1 MTLSVVVGARLPD
14 QLLNEVRAAAGE
26 DADVTSAASEPEI
39 LAALPNAE
47 VYLAGPLNARLLEAA
62 RSLRWVHATGAGVEG
77 LLFPEFVAR
86 EEVLF
91 TNSRGAHHIAMPE
104 YVLMAMLSWTHHLP
118 ALIRAQA
125 QREWVKPVPEEVYGK
140 TLGLL
145 GYGEIG
151 RATAARAAPLG
162 VRCIALR
169 RHASGTDRS
178 VRATPRNAQDTDGAE
193 LVERTYAPHE
203 LHDFLAAS
211 DFVVNSLPLTAETRG
226 LIGAAELRAMRPTAV
241 LIHLG
246 RGPTV
251 QSDALL
257 QALKEKTI
265 AGAFLDVFD
274 EEPLRA
280 DSPFWEL
287 ENAILTSHTSGNSV
301 HYLERAVGMFCENL
315 RRYVK
320 GEPLKNVVDK
330 RLGY

>member
-1 MTLSVVVGARLPD
+1 MTVRVVVGARLPEA
-14 QLLNEVRAAAGE
+14 LLEGVRDSAGETAEVISAAAE
-26 DADVTSAASEPEI
+26 ADV
-39 LAALPNAE
+39 LAALPGAE
-47 VYLAGPLNARLLEAA
+47 VYLAGPFNPRLLEAA
-62 RSLRWVHATGAGVEG
+62 RALRWVHATGAGVEG
-77 LLFPEFVAR
+77 MLFPEFVAR

-118 ALIRAQA
+118 ALLRAQTR
-125 QREWVKPVPEEVYGK
+125 REWIKPVPEEVHGK

-151 RATAARAAPLG
+151 RATAARATALG
-162 VRCIALR
+162 VRCVALR
-169 RHASGTDRS
+169 RN
-178 VRATPRNAQDTDGAE
+178 PQDTTGADA
-193 LVERTYAPHE
+193 VERMYAPHE
-203 LHDFLAAS
+203 LHAFLAAS
-211 DFVVNSLPLTAETRG
+211 DFVVNSLPLTPETRG
-226 LIGAAELRAMRPTAV
+226 LIGETELRALRPTAV

-251 QSDALL
+251 DQDALL
-257 QALKEKTI
+257 HALREKTI
-265 AGAFLDVFD
+265 AGAYLDVFD
-274 EEPLRA
+274 QEPLPT

-301 HYLERAVGMFCENL
+301 HYQERAVAIFRDNL

-320 GEPLKNVVDK
+320 GESLRNLVDK

>member
-1 MTLSVVVGARLPD
+1 MTMRVVTGGRLPEARL
-14 QLLNEVRAAAGE
+14 EEIRAAAGE
-26 DADVTSAASEPEI
+26 AAEVVLAGSEGEALQEIPE
-39 LAALPNAE
+39 AE
-47 VYLAGPLNARLLEAA
+47 VYLAGPFDARILEAA
-62 RSLRWVHATGAGVEG
+62 RSLKWVHATGAGVEG
-77 LLFPEFVAR
+77 MLFPEFVAR

-118 ALIRAQA
+118 ALLRAQSH
-125 QREWVKPVPEEVYGK
+125 REWVKPVPEEIHGK

-151 RATAARAAPLG
+151 RATAARAAALG

-169 RHASGTDRS
+169 RNPQETAGSD
-178 VRATPRNAQDTDGAE
+178 A
-193 LVERTYAPHE
+193 VERMYGPHE
-203 LHDFLAAS
+203 LHSFLAVS

-226 LIGAAELRAMRPTAV
+226 RIGAAELRAMRPTAV

-251 QSDALL
+251 NQDALFK
-257 QALKEKTI
+257 ALRTKTI

-274 EEPLRA
+274 QEPLPS

-287 ENAILTSHTSGNSV
+287 ENAIITSHTSGNSV
-301 HYLERAVGMFCENL
+301 HYQERAIAIFCENL
-315 RRYVK
+315 RRYRR
-320 GEPLKNVVDK
+320 GEPLRNMVDK

>member
-1 MTLSVVVGARLPD
+1 MTLHVVVGGRLPEER
-14 QLLNEVRAAAGE
+14 LEEVRAAAG
-26 DADVTSAASEPEI
+26 DAAEVVAPSDE
-39 LAALPNAE
+39 AALLRQLPSAE
-47 VYLAGPLNARLLEAA
+47 VYLAGPFNARLLAA
-62 RSLRWVHATGAGVEG
+62 APALRWVHATGAGVEG
-77 LLFPEFVAR
+77 MLIPELVR
-86 EEVLF
+86 RDEIVF

-118 ALIRAQA
+118 TLLRAQSR
-125 QREWVKPVPEEVYGK
+125 REWVKPVPEEIHGK

-151 RATAARAAPLG
+151 RATAVRARAMG

-169 RHASGTDRS
+169 RN
-178 VRATPRNAQDTDGAE
+178 PQDSAGAE
-193 LVERTYAPHE
+193 LVERIYGPNE
-203 LHDFLAAS
+203 LRDFLGAS

-226 LIGAAELRAMRPTAV
+226 SIGEREMRAMRPTAV

-251 QSDALL
+251 RSDALL
-257 QALKEKTI
+257 AALRDKTI

-274 EEPLRA
+274 EEPLPA

-287 ENAILTSHTSGNSV
+287 ENAIVTSHTSGNSV
-301 HYLERAVGMFCENL
+301 HYQERAIAIFCDNL
-315 RRYVK
+315 RRYLR